1 MKSVAVT
8 VTTSPTLL
16 IAADDQNRICYLHT
30 TSGSSYLGDSTVTS
44 SSGLHLPNSQT
55 IEIHLPL
62 GQTLYGVAGSGTTNV
77 RVLTPDSD

>member
-16 IAADDQNRICYLHT
+16 ISADDQNRICYLHT
-30 TSGSSYLGDSTVTS
+30 TSGSTYLGDSAVTS
-44 SSGLHLPNSQT
+44 SSGLHVPNNQT

-62 GQTLYGVAGSGTTNV
+62 GETLYGVAGTGTTNV

>member
-16 IAADDQNRICYLHT
+16 IAADNQNRICYLHS
-30 TSGSSYLGDSTVTS
+30 TSGSTYLGNSAVTS
-44 SSGLHLPNSQT
+44 SSGLHLENNST

-62 GQTLYGVAGSGTTNV
+62 GESLYGIATGGSTDV
-77 RVLTPDSD
+77 RVLTPDGD

>member
-16 IAADDQNRICYLHT
+16 IAADNQNRICYLHS
-30 TSGSSYLGDSTVTS
+30 TSGSSYLGNSAVTS
-44 SSGLHLPNSQT
+44 SSGLHLPNNQT

-62 GQTLYGVAGSGTTNV
+62 GETLYGVAGSGTTDV
-77 RVLTPDSD
+77 RVMTPDGD

>member
-1 MKSVAVT
+1 MRSASVT

-16 IAADDQNRICYLHT
+16 IAADNQNRIIYLHS
-30 TSGSSYLGDSTVTS
+30 TSGSTYLGNSSVASST
-44 SSGLHLPNSQT
+44 GLHLPNNAT

-62 GQTLYGVAGSGTTNV
+62 GESLYGIAGSGSTDV